1 MRYELI
7 TWQLKKRSWHSN
19 FSSSGPHNIGLS
31 HYFQIEHMN
40 GVIKSSIFINND
52 KYEGIMKGIIIVLS
66 LNKYFV
72 VPLLRVFL
80 VLVNNR
86 LSNFLICKNISCLC
100 SKCLLNY
107 YSFATTLKF
116 VMCVFVCKKFQTEND
131 SFVSIIR
138 RDVIWFASP
147 SSAYYSFFSTGCY
160 ICHYCQK
167 CIIVATLM
175 QKRVW

>member
-31 HYFQIEHMN
+31 HYFQIEHLN

-52 KYEGIMKGIIIVLS
+52 KYQGIMKGIIIVLS

-72 VPLLRVFL
+72 VPLLGVFI

-86 LSNFLICKNISCLC
+86 LSNFLICKNISCLF

-116 VMCVFVCKKFQTEND
+116 VMCVCVQKIPDRE
-131 SFVSIIR
+131 
-138 RDVIWFASP
+138 WF
-147 SSAYYSFFSTGCY
+147 FCN
-160 ICHYCQK
+160 HY
-167 CIIVATLM
+167 
-175 QKRVW
+175 